1 MLYKDNPKIGS
12 INLEMLK
19 LSEQDHRLSKL
30 LSSGMIDDGLYKAK
44 AASINRE
51 MERLKKQ
58 KNLLRM
64 DNPIDHAL
72 GIVTEL
78 FERLEN
84 GPALLQIFDV
94 VLFHDLMEKITVT
107 ANTEITFWLRGG
119 IQLQESLQGISP

>member
-12 INLEMLK
+12 INLELLK

-30 LSSGMIDDGLYKAK
+30 RSDGMIDDGIYKTK

-72 GIVTEL
+72 GTVTEL
-78 FERLEN
+78 YERMES
-84 GPALLQIFDV
+84 GPAALQTFDV

-107 ANTEITFWLRGG
+107 ANTEITFCLHGG
-119 IQLQESLQGISP
+119 IQLPETLQVISP

>member
-1 MLYKDNPKIGS
+1 MRGIRPD
-12 INLEMLK
+12 
-19 LSEQDHRLSKL
+19 
-30 LSSGMIDDGLYKAK
+30 
-44 AASINRE
+44 E

-64 DNPIDHAL
+64 DNPIDQAL
-72 GIVTEL
+72 GSVTEL
-78 FERLEN
+78 YERMES
-84 GPALLQIFDV
+84 GPAALQTFDV